1 MAFMKHLAELYKTT
15 GNNSFDFIEYM
26 SVPNHSAALEE
37 LMAKGYVSWKDDFQN
52 ILGTITIN
60 LDRLH
65 FSMARFS
72 FPHKLSLAIFDR
84 LSSADIAYAG
94 VPGFPVGQFIS
105 SHPPL
110 VKSFH
115 EICVK

>member
-1 MAFMKHLAELYKTT
+1 MLSPDAMAFMKHLADLYKTT

-60 LDRLH
+60 LDVL
-65 FSMARFS
+65 
-72 FPHKLSLAIFDR
+72 KEED
-84 LSSADIAYAG
+84 
-94 VPGFPVGQFIS
+94 
-105 SHPPL
+105 
-110 VKSFH
+110 
-115 EICVK
+115 